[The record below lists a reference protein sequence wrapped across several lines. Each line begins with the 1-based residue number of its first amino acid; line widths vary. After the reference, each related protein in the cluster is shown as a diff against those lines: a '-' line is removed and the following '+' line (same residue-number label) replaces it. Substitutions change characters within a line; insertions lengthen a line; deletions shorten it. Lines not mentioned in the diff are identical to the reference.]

1 MKANSPHQNYPGT
14 VKTDMSMVQKLCLL
28 IRGHPY
34 ECTAFPVIKIPNV
47 IVQIST
53 KIPAK
58 GWCVALGRKLNDRMF
73 SGDAGINYTYI
84 NLYQ

>member
-1 MKANSPHQNYPGT
+1 
-14 VKTDMSMVQKLCLL
+14 MSTAQRLCLL
-28 IRGHPY
+28 ITAHPY
-34 ECTAFPVIKIPNV
+34 ECIAFPVIKIPIV

-53 KIPAK
+53 KTPAK